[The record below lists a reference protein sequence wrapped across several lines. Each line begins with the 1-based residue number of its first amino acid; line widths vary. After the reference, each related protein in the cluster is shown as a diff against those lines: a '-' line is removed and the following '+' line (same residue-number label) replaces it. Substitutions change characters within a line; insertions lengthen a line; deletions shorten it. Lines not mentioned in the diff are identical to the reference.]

1 MVNGDPS
8 AEIGQRGATEL
19 KWTEEY
25 GSGTKEAVASDCFR
39 MVKLTKF
46 SPSGGIQIP
55 TIEQGNYRHEKE
67 KS

>member
-1 MVNGDPS
+1 MGNGDPS
-8 AEIGQRGATEL
+8 AEIGQRGATEVQ
-19 KWTEEY
+19 WTEEH
-25 GSGTKEAVASDCFR
+25 GSGTEEAVESDCFH

>member
-8 AEIGQRGATEL
+8 AEIGQHGATEL
-19 KWTEEY
+19 QWTEEH
-25 GSGTKEAVASDCFR
+25 SLGTEEAVASDCFR
-39 MVKLTKF
+39 MLKLIKF